1 MFGTRPQRKSE
12 PAPAPEAARP
22 AAAPAIARAPEPPPA
37 PPPALVD
44 QHLVE
49 LKVRL
54 HQRLLDEIQL
64 SAIEKMPREQFEGE
78 VGQIVSELLV
88 GEQTPLNAS
97 ERRQIVSD
105 ILDEI
110 LGYGP
115 LEPLLKDDSI
125 ADILVN
131 THQQIYVERRGQ
143 LELTPVRFKDEAH
156 LLRVINKMVT
166 AVGRHID
173 ESHPTV
179 DARLADGSRINA
191 VIAPIAVDG
200 PLLSIRKFAK
210 RPMDLDRLIG
220 YGALTPKIKTLLEA
234 MVRGRLNI
242 LVSGGTGSG
251 KTSMLNAMSRAISPL
266 ERIVTIEDAAE
277 LQLQQPHLARM
288 ETRPPNI
295 EGKGEISQRDLIK
308 NALRM
313 RPDRIILGECRAGE
327 AFDMLQAMNTG
338 HDGSMSTIHA
348 NSPRDGITRLEQMIG
363 MAGLEMSP
371 RTIKMQIASAVHVVI
386 QLSRLS
392 DGSRK
397 LMSVTEVAGMEGEV
411 ITMNEVFKFVR
422 TETDAEGKVHGY
434 FQASGIRPRFVQ
446 VLEPQGIYLEPEIF
460 DPSRP
465 VD

>member
-1 MFGTRPQRKSE
+1 MFGTRTLKKPDG
-12 PAPAPEAARP
+12 APAPEVARP
-22 AAAPAIARAPEPPPA
+22 VLPAAPRAPDPDLAASAKIADP
-37 PPPALVD
+37 
-44 QHLVE
+44 HFIE
-49 LKVRL
+49 LKVKL

-88 GEQTPLNAS
+88 GETTPLN
-97 ERRQIVSD
+97 ERERKQIVSD

-115 LEPLLKDDSI
+115 LEPLLKDDTVN
-125 ADILVN
+125 DILVN
-131 THQQIYVERRGQ
+131 THKQIYVERRGQ
-143 LELTPVRFKDEAH
+143 LELTSVRFKDESH
-156 LLRVINKMVT
+156 LLRIINKMVT

-173 ESHPTV
+173 EAHPAV

-191 VIAPIAVDG
+191 VVAPIAVDG

-210 RPMDLDRLIG
+210 QAMTLDRLIS
-220 YGALTPKIKTLLEA
+220 YGAITEKMKILLEA

-242 LVSGGTGSG
+242 LISGGTGSG

-288 ETRPPNI
+288 ETRPPNT
-295 EGKGEISQRDLIK
+295 EGKGEITQRELIR

-348 NSPRDGITRLEQMIG
+348 NSPRDAISRLEQMIG

-371 RTIKMQIASAVHVVI
+371 RTVRMQIASAVHVVM
-386 QLSRLS
+386 QLSRMS

-397 LMSVTEVAGMEGEV
+397 LMSITEIAGMEGEV
-411 ITMNEVFKFVR
+411 ITMNEVFKYTR
-422 TETDAEGKVHGY
+422 TETDDEGKVHGY
-434 FQASGIRPRFVQ
+434 FQATGIRPKFVQ
-446 VLEPQGIYLEPEIF
+446 TLEPQGIHLPADLF
-460 DPSRP
+460 DPTKP
-465 VD
+465 IE